1 MCERFSRYFSTVQ
14 DFSKNTKLGNYLSLI
29 IFLVGIGGERHSHAM
44 ILRSLGKYRDAGLL
58 LLRILIG
65 LSFLAH
71 GLPKLMAGPELWIKL
86 GKSMQFVGVGAYP
99 IFWGLMAALS
109 ESLGGFLMLIGLA
122 FRPACLFLF
131 TTMAVATTMHFHTTP
146 GSLFDKWDEASHA
159 IELGSVFLSLLLIGP
174 GKFSIDRE

>member
-1 MCERFSRYFSTVQ
+1 
-14 DFSKNTKLGNYLSLI
+14 
-29 IFLVGIGGERHSHAM
+29 M
-44 ILRSLGKYRDAGLL
+44 ILRGLSKYRDTGLL

-99 IFWGLMAALS
+99 IFWGLMASLS
-109 ESLGGFLMLIGLA
+109 ESLGGFLLLIGFC
-122 FRPACLFLF
+122 FRPACLFLL

-146 GSLFDKWDEASHA
+146 GSFFEKWEVASHA
-159 IELGSVFLSLLLIGP
+159 TELGSLFLSLLLIGP
-174 GKFSIDRE
+174 GRFSVDRE